1 MGGPAVNLEEYVTEL
16 AEEKPF
22 LDSKDI
28 SKEATETAPVEK
40 KTEEKAE

>member
-1 MGGPAVNLEEYVTEL
+1 MGGQAINLEEYVTEF

-22 LDSKDI
+22 FDNKDI
-28 SKEATETAPVEK
+28 SKEAAEAAPVEK